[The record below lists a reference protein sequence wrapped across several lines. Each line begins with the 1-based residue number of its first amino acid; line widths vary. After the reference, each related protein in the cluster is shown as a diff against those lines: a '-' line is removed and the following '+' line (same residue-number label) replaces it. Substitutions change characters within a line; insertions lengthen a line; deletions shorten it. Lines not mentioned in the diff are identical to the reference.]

1 MNKKCITLALGLS
14 LLAGGLVHADWE
26 CGTLHQFSATGGNT
40 TVDITLSSLQRLV
53 MTTDEEQKTLCVE
66 FQYGDE
72 EKAKKVKT
80 SSYRIDIPYDKETGL
95 FLQFRPFVNTGN
107 GKRFY
112 LLDTG
117 TPQGTKLIA
126 YAKGEYHTAFDAAT
140 LAGDYKKSEI
150 EITKKEIK
158 ITLEDAEGNTTSY
171 PLTYDNKTKMFTAEG
186 VEIKADT
193 EAEGNTEVE
202 VNIESKGNTETTE
215 STETAKSEA

>member
-1 MNKKCITLALGLS
+1 MHHTGPWTFVTCRRARLRRLGMR
-14 LLAGGLVHADWE
+14 HAPPIQR
-26 CGTLHQFSATGGNT
+26 HRRKYHRRHHPFIPATPRH
-40 TVDITLSSLQRLV
+40 DDQRR
-53 MTTDEEQKTLCVE
+53 TKTLCVE

-95 FLQFRPFVNTGN
+95 SLQFRPFVNTGN

-158 ITLEDAEGNTTSY
+158 ITLEDAEGNTASY

-186 VEIKADT
+186 AEIKADT